1 MCGRFVAS
9 RPVEDIAA
17 LLEVDDVELPEELTS
32 PRWNVAPTDGVLAVA
47 SRAQRDSGEQRRR
60 LTDYRWGL
68 VPSWSKDPG
77 SGARAFNARAET
89 LLERPAFRTAVAKRR
104 CLIPADAF
112 YEWEKIAATDG
123 RKPRRQPWCFVAAD
137 GGVLAFAGLWEAWKP
152 KGAGGP
158 SGAGGA
164 SGAGWPSVG
173 WHEQWLLSC
182 TIITTTANELV
193 EPLHDRMPVIL
204 RPEDWSAWLEP
215 GELDAAELGSLL
227 TPAPVEL
234 LHAYPVSPAVNSNRS
249 DGPELV
255 EPLVEHGADD
265 GPGTGDGPGEGGG
278 PDEGHGGQLRLL
290 PLR

>member
-1 MCGRFVAS
+1 MCGRVVAS

-17 LLEVDDVELPEELTS
+17 LLEVDDIEVPEELIS

-47 SRAQRDSGEQRRR
+47 TRAQRDSGEQRRR

-112 YEWEKIAATDG
+112 YEWEKIAAADG
-123 RKPRRQPWCFVAAD
+123 RKPRRQPWCFVAAH
-137 GGVLAFAGLWEAWKP
+137 GGVLAFAGLWEVWKP
-152 KGAGGP
+152 KGDGDPSGAGGP
-158 SGAGGA
+158 SGAG
-164 SGAGWPSVG
+164 
-173 WHEQWLLSC
+173 WHDQWLLSC

-204 RPEDWSAWLEP
+204 QPEDWSAWLDP
-215 GELDAAELGSLL
+215 GELEAAELGSLL

-234 LHAYPVSPAVNSNRS
+234 LHSYPVSPAVNSNRA

-255 EPLVEHGADD
+255 EPLVEHGDED
-265 GPGTGDGPGEGGG
+265 VPGE
-278 PDEGHGGQLRLL
+278 EGGGQLRLL